1 MIWFLILIA
10 IFATLEIK
18 FSPRVEI
25 AYTTDSQIWYLFYT
39 IKSKTEGNI
48 TRDYIKILEIKNE

>member
-1 MIWFLILIA
+1 MIWLIIIIA

-18 FSPRVEI
+18 FSPRIEI
-25 AYTTDSQIWYLFYT
+25 AYTIDSQIWYLFYT

-48 TRDYIKILEIKNE
+48 TRDYIKILKIKK